1 MRRVVV
7 SFGGVGVIGARAAPT
22 YSEGTAKMWGNGD
35 YGPMT
40 EYDLGVRIS
49 QINRVLSTT
58 GEIEV
63 MVR

>member
-35 YGPMT
+35 YGPMLKNN
-40 EYDLGVRIS
+40 LGVAIS
-49 QINRVLSTT
+49 KENREWSTT